1 MHPDGQRPPSGKTRT
16 IPKTM
21 QLKVIKTFLKIGRI
35 SYIFDRRHEKRVY
48 FNIFQILLKV
58 PGMNNSIVVEGLD
71 PYTVY
76 NVTSV
81 TAENA
86 HGRSLPSYSL
96 LVLTLSHR

>member
-1 MHPDGQRPPSGKTRT
+1 MDAHH
-16 IPKTM
+16 
-21 QLKVIKTFLKIGRI
+21 
-35 SYIFDRRHEKRVY
+35 IFDRRHKKGVY
-48 FNIFQILLKV
+48 FNISQILLKV